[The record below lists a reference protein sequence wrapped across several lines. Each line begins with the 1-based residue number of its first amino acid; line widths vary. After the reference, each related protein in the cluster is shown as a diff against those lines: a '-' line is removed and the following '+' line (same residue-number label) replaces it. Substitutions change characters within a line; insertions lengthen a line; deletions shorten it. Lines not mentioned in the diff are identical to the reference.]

1 MNRKGTTHNVALV
14 TGASSGIGKAAVRE
28 LLSRGIT
35 VYAGARRTE
44 RMEDIRAEGA
54 RPLGLDVTDE
64 QSMAAA
70 VSAIAEEAG
79 SLDILINNAG
89 YGTYGAVED
98 VTLAEARRQFD
109 VNMFGL
115 ARLTQLALPLMRKQ
129 GSGRIINVSSMG
141 GRIYTPLGA
150 WYHATKHA
158 VEGFSDCLRFELRQF
173 GIDVSVI
180 QPGAIQSE
188 WESIAA
194 DSARKASGEGAYAR
208 LTAATVQTMENAY
221 TKGRPSAPEVVARAI
236 AHASLSRRPRTRY
249 APGRNAK
256 LLLTLRRWLS
266 DRVFDAVVRM
276 AYGI

>member
-1 MNRKGTTHNVALV
+1 MSANQNTNKVALV

-28 LLSRGIT
+28 LLSRGLT

-44 RMEDIRAEGA
+44 KMEDIKAEGA
-54 RPLGLDVTDE
+54 RPISLDVTDD

-70 VSAIAEEAG
+70 VAAIAEEAG
-79 SLDILINNAG
+79 SLDILVNNAG
-89 YGTYGAVED
+89 YGAYGAVED
-98 VTLAEARRQFD
+98 VEPAEARRQFD
-109 VNMFGL
+109 VNVFGL

-158 VEGFSDCLRFELRQF
+158 VEGFSDCLRIELRQF

-180 QPGAIQSE
+180 QPGAIKSE

-194 DSARKASGEGAYAR
+194 DSAQKTSGEGPYAR
-208 LTAATVQTMENAY
+208 FTAATVKTMENAY

-236 AHASLSRRPRTRY
+236 AHAALSRRPRTRY

-256 LLLTLRRWLS
+256 MLLTMRRWLS
-266 DRVFDAVVRM
+266 DRAFDAVVRM
-276 AYGI
+276 AYGL